1 MDLPDV
7 KALIS
12 KPPALAVLLGT
23 LILFLIANWL
33 LRNSPSLS
41 FVPTLIALLVVV
53 ELFAYVGLE
62 VKEGAQ
68 AHGWKHEVLDTLIAL
83 VVAVAA
89 WYAISFLLNTSSPIS
104 AVVSCSMLP
113 NLQRGDFVI
122 VQGAP
127 VSAYSI
133 NMTPAELASLSGPA
147 TIFYDGTN
155 VIMQGSLYS
164 YCVNYNASVCDAFEQ
179 DPAAVVE
186 QKGAFTYHYA
196 ACPISLSNGTSFLE
210 PCLTTVT
217 FDGQDYLTNFSND
230 IIVYQPPAG
239 DVYASVGAIVHRVMF
254 KINVDG
260 EEYYLTRGDN
270 NPILDL
276 QVYDYS
282 SGQSNHPIPQDD
294 VQGKVIARVPL
305 VGYFKL
311 FLVGSLQEDPQC
323 KSQLTFDHV

>member
-1 MDLPDV
+1 MGLPDIR
-7 KALIS
+7 AIIA
-12 KPPALAVLLGT
+12 KPLAVLLGT

-33 LRNSPSLS
+33 LRDNASLN
-41 FVPTLIALLVVV
+41 FIPTLIALLVVV

-62 VKEGAQ
+62 VKDGAQ
-68 AHGWKHEVLDTLIAL
+68 AHGWKHEALDTLIAL
-83 VVAVAA
+83 LVAVAA
-89 WYAISFLLNTSSPIS
+89 WYGISFLLNTSSPIS

-113 NLQRGDFVI
+113 HLQRGDFVI

-127 VSAYSI
+127 ISAYDI
-133 NMTPAELASLSGPA
+133 NMSAAELSSLSGPA
-147 TIFYDGTN
+147 TVFYDGTN
-155 VIMQGSLYS
+155 ITMEGSLYS
-164 YCVNYNASVCDAFEQ
+164 YCVSYNASVCEAFEQ

-196 ACPISLSNGTSFLE
+196 ACPLSLSNGTSLYE

-217 FDGQDYLTNFSND
+217 FDGRDYPANFSND

-254 KINVDG
+254 RINVSG
-260 EEYYLTRGDN
+260 EDYYLTRGDN

-282 SGQSNHPIPQDD
+282 TGASNHPIPQDD

-305 VGYFKL
+305 LGYFKL
-311 FLVGSLQEDPQC
+311 FLSGFLQEDPQC
-323 KSQLTFDHV
+323 KSQLTFYHVS